1 MFWEV
6 SEELITRMNVINNLK
21 LNLFSLR
28 ETRKI
33 EILIWLV
40 TFSLAKLKKWF
51 FLTLDQN
58 ILVDQI

>member
-1 MFWEV
+1 MFWDV

-21 LNLFSLR
+21 LNLFSPR
-28 ETRKI
+28 ERKKI

-58 ILVDQI
+58 ILVDRI